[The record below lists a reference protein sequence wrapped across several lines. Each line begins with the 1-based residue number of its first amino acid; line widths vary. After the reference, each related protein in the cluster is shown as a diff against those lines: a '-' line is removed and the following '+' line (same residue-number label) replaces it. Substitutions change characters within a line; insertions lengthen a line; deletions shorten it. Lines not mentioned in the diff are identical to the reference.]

1 MPEGPEIRRA
11 ADEVQAALKGHRT
24 LEVWFGLQLL
34 KPFEWQLTGAT
45 VIRVETHGKAMLT
58 RFDNDLT
65 IYSHN
70 QLYGR
75 WYTLPSRQLPKT
87 KRQLRLAIH
96 NSRMSALL
104 YSASDIQVLYSK
116 QLSEHPFLS
125 RLGPDLL
132 ATQTTSG
139 EILERLNSRYW
150 RNRRLGSLLTDQ
162 RFVAG
167 LGNYLRCELLF
178 LNRLHP
184 ATKPL
189 DCGQEQLFRLAESM
203 TGLPRRSYA
212 TKGITNDLAR
222 AKALMDE
229 GSSFEDARFHLFRRA
244 GRPCYQCGT
253 SIEKHMSGG
262 LACYI
267 CPVCQPARHE

>member
-104 YSASDIQVLYSK
+104 YSASDIQTAFGAPFSQQTGSRSAGHRNHIRRNPGTSQQQILAQSPTWQPAHRSAVCRGPG
-116 QLSEHPFLS
+116 QLS
-125 RLGPDLL
+125 
-132 ATQTTSG
+132 
-139 EILERLNSRYW
+139 
-150 RNRRLGSLLTDQ
+150 
-162 RFVAG
+162 
-167 LGNYLRCELLF
+167 
-178 LNRLHP
+178 
-184 ATKPL
+184 
-189 DCGQEQLFRLAESM
+189 
-203 TGLPRRSYA
+203 
-212 TKGITNDLAR
+212 
-222 AKALMDE
+222 AL
-229 GSSFEDARFHLFRRA
+229 
-244 GRPCYQCGT
+244 
-253 SIEKHMSGG
+253 
-262 LACYI
+262 
-267 CPVCQPARHE
+267 